1 MFRGN
6 NAEGRSA
13 SLPPALIGLD
23 ELQLVIPCRVGLHQS
38 PPPLHQPADSMRYSR
53 SARRGFFS
61 EQQAVSYS
69 LVSGQGSTAHLR
81 ANIEEFIEQYYNR
94 QRLHSSLGYCSPE
107 EFERKAEPT
116 NSAAESR
123 SASMRFFQA

>member
-69 LVSGQGSTAHLR
+69 LVSGQGSTAWRGLSPNRHGLDVVRSIR
-81 ANIEEFIEQYYNR
+81 AGRAGPVPGWALPN
-94 QRLHSSLGYCSPE
+94 
-107 EFERKAEPT
+107 A
-116 NSAAESR
+116 
-123 SASMRFFQA
+123 